1 VAKPDSNGIDFN
13 KASFGETTVGVP
25 LLIKIVGRD
34 KIIRVFAMISARIS
48 VSKVEE
54 PERQIPSDE
63 GGPSGSMDLNFC

>member
-1 VAKPDSNGIDFN
+1 VAKPDSNGIDVN
-13 KASFGETTVGVP
+13 KAGLRETAVDVP

-34 KIIRVFAMISARIS
+34 KPIRVFAMISARIS
-48 VSKVEE
+48 VSKLEE